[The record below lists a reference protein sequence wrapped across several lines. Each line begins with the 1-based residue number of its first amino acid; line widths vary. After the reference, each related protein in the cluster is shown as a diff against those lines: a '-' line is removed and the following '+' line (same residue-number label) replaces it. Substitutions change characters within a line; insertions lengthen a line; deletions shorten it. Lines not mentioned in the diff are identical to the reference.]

1 MAVVVAIV
9 ERWCCR
15 EVKIIVNVHMCIN
28 YGLSNGMKKSG
39 YYREVAISGTS
50 AVIKGKSSL
59 ILIKFNVNCAY
70 MHSSSSSTFT
80 CILLL
85 YVLTLQT
92 TLHLYG
98 HCTAFCGDYH

>member
-1 MAVVVAIV
+1 MAVVIV

-39 YYREVAISGTS
+39 YYREVAISGAS

-59 ILIKFNVNCAY
+59 ILIKFNVNYAY
-70 MHSSSSSTFT
+70 SSSSSSSTFT
-80 CILLL
+80 
-85 YVLTLQT
+85 
-92 TLHLYG
+92 
-98 HCTAFCGDYH
+98 